1 MKWLVLLEGK
11 QSSRLSDR
19 CLKNPQ
25 NHFNMELMLINIM
38 NYPPFNEVR
47 AGSSLKSFS
56 GIDDKWRSRSQLNC
70 QKS

>member
-25 NHFNMELMLINIM
+25 NHFNVELMLINI
-38 NYPPFNEVR
+38 R
-47 AGSSLKSFS
+47 
-56 GIDDKWRSRSQLNC
+56 
-70 QKS
+70 QKAFAPSPMPLFVPL